1 MNKMDV
7 IKEAVKRFKDNGDG
21 IYFLY
26 DDFLSGDAA
35 RLYVIKNKE
44 VVSEAQPWSFE
55 TYNYY
60 GNGSPCGI
68 VPTLRSMIKENPE
81 FTVNVAN
88 IANYTFSGEWK
99 VTDKYVDTLKKYKI
113 ESKIIDIK
121 DVLEFF

>member
-7 IKEAVKRFKDNGDG
+7 IKEAIQRFKDNGDG

-26 DDFLSGDAA
+26 DDYLSGDAA

-44 VVSEAQPWSFE
+44 VVSEAQPWCFE

-60 GNGSPCGI
+60 GDGKPCGI
-68 VPTLRSMIKENPE
+68 IPTLRTMMKENPE
-81 FTVNVAN
+81 LTVYVAN

-121 DVLEFF
+121 DLMLA